1 MATLAPQPKLQ
12 FFDNNGNPL
21 SGGRLYTYV
30 AGTTTPQAT
39 FTDETG
45 TVTNTNPVIL
55 DSRGEANVWFGP
67 GTYKLKLATAADVEV
82 WSVDDIGSQLSVAD
96 LATGIQTWLGNPTSA
111 NLRTAMVDE
120 TGTGALVFA
129 NAPTLVLP
137 NVDVINEAT
146 PGVGVT
152 VDGVLLKDSDV
163 SAQDVTG
170 SATVNAPIV
179 NATGTSSSGGIV
191 RLYEDTDNG
200 TNYVQLTA
208 PATLSANRVF
218 TLPDADGSVQQ
229 FLRTNGSGVLSFASP
244 VVSAA
249 MLTASGQTELAF
261 TDIPSWVKRITIGLS
276 NLSTSSTVTPVVHLG
291 DSGGYETTNYNSYGI
306 AATNTGVAGI
316 GGASQ
321 TGFVLTNG
329 VTAAGTLNGMIT
341 LMLIDVSTNAWV
353 SSSTLITSPFVSHVT
368 GGNKTLS
375 ATLDRVRLY
384 VHGTVTF
391 DAGTVNILYE

>member
-39 FTDETG
+39 YTDETG

-146 PGVGVT
+146 PGFGVT
-152 VDGVLLKDSDV
+152 VDGVLLKDNDV

-208 PATLSANRVF
+208 PSSIASNRVL
-218 TLPDADGSVQQ
+218 TLPDSVGTAGQA
-229 FLRTNGSGVLSFASP
+229 LTTNGSGTLSF
-244 VVSAA
+244 VSIPAA
-249 MLTASGQTELAF
+249 GTMLTAVSQTELEF
-261 TDIPSWVKRITIGLS
+261 PSIPAWAKRITMAFAGLS
-276 NLSTSSTVTPVVHLG
+276 ASGNVQPLIQMGTATAYEVTGYTTAIQYIGVGSSAAVTSGWPLAGNLAAANTYGGKFEFNLIDASANTWVGTGQILQFNGGLTPNLCVGYKSLG
-291 DSGGYETTNYNSYGI
+291 S
-306 AATNTGVAGI
+306 
-316 GGASQ
+316 
-321 TGFVLTNG
+321 VLTR
-329 VTAAGTLNGMIT
+329 I
-341 LMLIDVSTNAWV
+341 
-353 SSSTLITSPFVSHVT
+353 
-368 GGNKTLS
+368 
-375 ATLDRVRLY
+375 RLY
-384 VHGTVTF
+384 MNGTDTF
-391 DAGTVNILYE
+391 DAGSVNILYE